1 VTSNLARIVG
11 LILEAIAL
19 PFLIAVALL
28 FNMPDKNLGVIA
40 VLLLAGALLFIAG
53 LTLTIFS
60 HIAKEKEKLKNAQ
73 NNL

>member
-19 PFLIAVALL
+19 PFLVAVALL

-60 HIAKEKEKLKNAQ
+60 HIPKEKEKLKNAQ